1 MPFSRSGRSSNGG
14 VRSMPGISAESSVTA
29 EFRRLT
35 GSNRLD
41 SRHKVS
47 EYSHIMRNG
56 AKTKALIERTALR
69 LFAKKGIKETTIK
82 DIAKAA
88 KIAEGT
94 MYRHY
99 KGKEQ
104 LAESLFMENYMGFGQ
119 ELHEVQARESTTRT
133 KLLAIIHHFCAA
145 YDRDPTVMNYLFL
158 TRHEY
163 LHKMHPRGQNPY
175 LVFRH
180 VIREGM
186 NKGDIPKQDA
196 DVATSMV
203 LGIVLQI
210 VDTRLLGSLIKQRI
224 SGLADQLAAACLRVL
239 SA

>member
-1 MPFSRSGRSSNGG
+1 MPFSHSAGSTDRSTAQLPAPSSHA
-14 VRSMPGISAESSVTA
+14 P
-29 EFRRLT
+29 EFRARLPEI
-35 GSNRLD
+35 RLD
-41 SRHKVS
+41 KIVKVN
-47 EYSHIMRNG
+47 EYSLIMRDG
-56 AKTKALIERTALR
+56 SKTKKQIDRTALR

-99 KGKEQ
+99 KSKEQ
-104 LAESLFMENYMGFGQ
+104 LAETLFIENYMGFGQ
-119 ELHEVQARESTTRT
+119 ELHDVQARESTTRT
-133 KLLAIIHHFCAA
+133 KLLAIIHHFCSA

-186 NKGDIPKQDA
+186 NKGDIPRQDA